1 MQNNQLMYQK
11 RLKVLKFWIS
21 SLFKIL
27 VFFVIKICLQNCDD
41 DSDDD
46 CDDDDDNDD
55 DNQGF
60 QYVFAQVGT

>member
-1 MQNNQLMYQK
+1 M
-11 RLKVLKFWIS
+11 
-21 SLFKIL
+21 
-27 VFFVIKICLQNCDD
+27 FFVIKICLQNNCDD
-41 DSDDD
+41 DGDDD